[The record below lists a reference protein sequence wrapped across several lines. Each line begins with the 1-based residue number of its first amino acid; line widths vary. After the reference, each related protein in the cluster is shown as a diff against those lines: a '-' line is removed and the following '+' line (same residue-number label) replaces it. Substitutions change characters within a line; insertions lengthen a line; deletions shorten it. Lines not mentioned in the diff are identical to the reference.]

1 LAYIVAPVDRFADGL
16 SALQAFCHAA
26 TQKSADLSAIG
37 LAALQ
42 PDIALLAASGDIK
55 RLLERTL
62 QTVPDETAFPERLLS
77 DGQMLLV
84 DDALFSLS
92 LELLQPAAKAAATVS
107 DFAFDVLLQVLGPA
121 PLPLA
126 LHLVPPARVADLF
139 DANLGLTRQSM
150 QWWPAGSSILLES
163 GRHVAEFG
171 IVTDTLVLRLVRKQL
186 ASVVWVYE
194 AASLQAMFS
203 VAADLQASRMRTAIT
218 LLQQLSARLG
228 ADADT
233 LANLQQLSNHPLHYV
248 RWAAIQ
254 TLFALDR
261 PLGTQALEVAL
272 HDAHPHVRNA
282 AQRSWQRLQALEE
295 NKE

>member
-1 LAYIVAPVDRFADGL
+1 MAHIVTPVDRFADGL

-37 LAALQ
+37 LVALQ
-42 PDIALLAASGDIK
+42 RDIQLLAASRDIK
-55 RLLERTL
+55 LLLDRAL
-62 QTVPDETAFPERLLS
+62 QTLPDETAFPERLLS

-84 DDALFSLS
+84 DDPLFSLS
-92 LELLQPAAKAAATVS
+92 LELLQPATKAVANVS

-126 LHLVPPARVADLF
+126 LHLVPTSRVTDVF
-139 DANLGLTRQSM
+139 DATLGLTRSPM
-150 QWWPAGSSILLES
+150 QLWPAGSSILLES

-171 IVTDTLVLRLVRKQL
+171 IVTETLVLRLVRKQL

-194 AASLQAMFS
+194 SISLQAMFS

-233 LANLQQLSNHPLHYV
+233 LTNLQQLSNHPLHYV

-261 PLGTQALEVAL
+261 TLGTQALALAL

-282 AQRSWQRLQALEE
+282 AQRSWERLHALEE
-295 NKE
+295 KG